1 MKFFIVSCGVLWLT
15 GLSLVGGEVIGVTEP
30 VEKVDLTFPEA
41 GVIAELAVKEGETV
55 KKGQVLAKL
64 DNRILEVSLKIAQL
78 RAKSDAEQKAAR
90 ARLSTKR
97 RRLAELE
104 RISEGGGVN
113 ADELFRAKAEV
124 EITEADLMEAEV
136 QAEENGLKVGQIQ
149 VQIERR
155 TLISP
160 INGVVERTFRD
171 EAEAVGG
178 GSDLVMTVVRLDQLI
193 LVIYVD
199 AEMVGSLKVGQKVAV
214 RAMVGDEAGSAEV
227 AFVSPV
233 TDSSSGTTRVR
244 LLLDNAQ
251 QKHRSGVKYRVEVG
265 NVELSLRDSR
275 RIRLEGNN

>member
-1 MKFFIVSCGVLWLT
+1 MKLFIVSCGALLLT
-15 GLSLVGGEVIGVTEP
+15 GLGLMGGEVIGVTEP

-41 GVIAELAVKEGETV
+41 GVIAELAVKEGEAV

-78 RAKSDAEQKAAR
+78 RAKSDAAQKAAR

-104 RISEGGGVN
+104 RISKGGGVN

-244 LLLDNAQ
+244 LLLNNAQ
-251 QKHRSGVKYRVEVG
+251 QKHRSGVKYRVEVESG
-265 NVELSLRDSR
+265 E
-275 RIRLEGNN
+275 